1 MLPNET
7 IEKFTS
13 QMIHDVRTPL
23 TVLGLLHATMQNHLT
38 RAPELGEELSIFKA
52 ELGKIDRIIAQ
63 YRADL
68 RGQLES
74 K

>member
-1 MLPNET
+1 MLTSET

-13 QMIHDVRTPL
+13 KMIHDVRTPL
-23 TVLGLLHATMQNHLT
+23 TVLGLLHATMQNYLA
-38 RAPELGEELSIFKA
+38 RVPELGEELSIFKE

-68 RGQLES
+68 RGPAEP